1 MRMTLSSVKRLQ
13 SLGRLE
19 RLDTLIEK
27 QTTQLRQAELGGWS
41 TAQIERS
48 LKNLLDTRELYRRT
62 LGLPADTSD
71 SSNDRD

>member
-1 MRMTLSSVKRLQ
+1 MALSSVKRLQ

-27 QTTQLRQAELGGWS
+27 QTTRLRQAELGGWS
-41 TAQIERS
+41 TAHIERS

-62 LGLPADTSD
+62 LGLPADGVD

>member
-1 MRMTLSSVKRLQ
+1 MALSSVKRLQ

-27 QTTQLRQAELGGWS
+27 QTARLRQAELGGWS

-62 LGLPADTSD
+62 LGLAADSAD
-71 SSNDRD
+71 SSNDPD